1 MRRSMTALLGAW
13 LVAGC
18 STPGLLYT
26 DITLPLTLDMDG
38 TPRAPDAAKTI
49 QRSVREPMAG
59 IRAEWADS
67 APGEQ
72 ARIGGMDSVSYADVH
87 RHSLIGGIWGSTTVV
102 VYGERDAA
110 PASAAAA
117 GAEAPQARRSP

>member
-1 MRRSMTALLGAW
+1 MTALLGVW

-38 TPRAPDAAKTI
+38 TPRAPDAAKTM

-59 IRAEWADS
+59 IRAEWANS

-72 ARIGGMDSVSYADVH
+72 ARIGGLGRVSYADLH
-87 RHSLIGGIWGSTTVV
+87 RHSLVGGLWGSTTVV
-102 VYGERDAA
+102 VYGERE
-110 PASAAAA
+110 AAAA
-117 GAEAPQARRSP
+117 VAGEKPQARRLP